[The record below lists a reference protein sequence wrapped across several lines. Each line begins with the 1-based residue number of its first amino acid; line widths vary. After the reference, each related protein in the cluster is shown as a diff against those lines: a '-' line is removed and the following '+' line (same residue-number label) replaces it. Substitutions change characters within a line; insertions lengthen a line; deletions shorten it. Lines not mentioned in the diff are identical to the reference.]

1 MTSGENKEAMDWIDP
16 MGQALMTLED
26 YYDKMTSAT
35 INKGMHRQGNNMTAH
50 ATLQQMGPMHMG
62 TTSAG

>member
-35 INKGMHRQGNNMTAH
+35 INKGMHRQG
-50 ATLQQMGPMHMG
+50 
-62 TTSAG
+62 TT

>member
-1 MTSGENKEAMDWIDP
+1 MASGENKAAVDRINP

-26 YYDKMTSAT
+26 YYDTMTGAA
-35 INKGMHRQGNNMTAH
+35 INKGMHRQGSNMTAH

-62 TTSAG
+62 TPSTG